1 MGGGP
6 PGFTQGCTYP
16 VLLGNL
22 IREIYSF
29 RLRDYHPLRW
39 SFPSSLRLTIDLVT
53 LSLLVSKEISGPA
66 TRRRQRLTA
75 ISPLAF
81 GLIPVR
87 SPLLRESLLL
97 SFPGGTKMFQF
108 PPFRLHNP
116 ILFRSGYPRFARVG
130 FPIGRSPDQSLL
142 TAPRGLSQ
150 LTTSFIAFWYQG
162 IRRIPFST

>member
-6 PGFTQGCTYP
+6 PGFTQGFTYP

-22 IREIYSF
+22 KREINRF
-29 RLRDYHPLRW
+29 RLRGYHPLWR
-39 SFPSSLRLTIDLVT
+39 SFPNSLGLTINFVT
-53 LSLLVSKEISGPA
+53 LCLHGSAGLSGPA
-66 TRRRQRLTA
+66 TPNGQHLPAVTP
-75 ISPLAF
+75 IWF

-97 SFPGGTKMFQF
+97 SLPGGSKMFQF
-108 PPFRLHNP
+108 PPFASWP
-116 ILFRSGYPRFARVG
+116 YVFRPGYPRFARVG

-162 IRRIPFST
+162 IHRIPFSA

>member
-1 MGGGP
+1 M
-6 PGFTQGCTYP
+6 
-16 VLLGNL
+16 LLGNL

-75 ISPLAF
+75 IGPLAF

-97 SFPGGTKMFQF
+97 SFPGGSKMFQF
-108 PPFRLHNP
+108 PPSRLLTLCIQIRIP
-116 ILFRSGYPRFARVG
+116 EVCSGG
-130 FPIGRSPDQSLL
+130 FPHWEIPGSKPAYGSPGLIAVNHVLHRLLVPRHPPYTLFNLTVSL
-142 TAPRGLSQ
+142 
-150 LTTSFIAFWYQG
+150 
-162 IRRIPFST
+162 